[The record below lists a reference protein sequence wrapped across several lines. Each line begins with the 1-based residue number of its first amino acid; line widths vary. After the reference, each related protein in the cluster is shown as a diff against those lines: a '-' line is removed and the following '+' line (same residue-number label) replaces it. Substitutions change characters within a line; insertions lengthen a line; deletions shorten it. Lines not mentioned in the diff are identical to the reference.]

1 MLTRLGI
8 AALGVIVLAL
18 IALVSA
24 CFATPYGLRVPAARP
39 AAILIEPVRL
49 VTMDPDAPE
58 SETGRAVLVVG
69 GEIAAIG
76 QAGELTVPASLL
88 AGDVLRIDG
97 QGRTLLPGLIDVHI
111 HLWDEA
117 ELAGYLAHGVTGVR
131 NMSGMPFHL
140 PLARRIE
147 SGRLLGPSLITTG
160 PILNSPGPNQQDNH
174 VLVRTSEEARAAV
187 RRQHDQGYRALKVYS
202 NLERDAYLAVLDEA
216 AQLGMTVSGHT
227 PEGFRGEGIP
237 YDQPFEIRFEDVL
250 DDGFLTI
257 EHTESIVWHGL
268 RDRLDAEAM
277 VLLAEEMASHSVTVT
292 PTLIAHDN
300 LIRVAQSEGAYLS
313 REGTGTLNPLI
324 SRLESGVYDFW
335 SGMDPEP
342 REVPRAAFYRDAT
355 RQMHEAGIVLLAGS
369 DAGIFTNLPGRSLT
383 RELELLV
390 EAGLSPHDALRTA
403 TINPAQALGWTDRGR
418 IAPGQR
424 ADLILLDG
432 DPLTEISAVEF
443 PAGVMVG
450 GIWLDRTRLDA
461 LERAATHTSI
471 PRTSRRVA
479 ASLMAQN

>member
-1 MLTRLGI
+1 MLGRIGV
-8 AALGVIVLAL
+8 AALG
-18 IALVSA
+18 ALVLGLVALAAASLA
-24 CFATPYGLRVPAARP
+24 RPHGLRPPPTRP

-49 VTMDPDAPE
+49 VTLAPGAPD
-58 SETGRAVLVVG
+58 SEPDRAVLVIG
-69 GEIAAIG
+69 DEIAAVG
-76 QAGELTVPASLL
+76 LAGELALPASLS
-88 AGDVLRIDG
+88 AGDVVRIDG
-97 QGRTLLPGLIDVHI
+97 QGRTLLPGLIDAHI

-140 PLARRIE
+140 DLAERIE

-174 VLVRTSEEARAAV
+174 RLVSTGDEARAAV
-187 RRQHDQGYRALKVYS
+187 RRQYDQGYGALKIYS

-216 AQLGMTVSGHT
+216 SQLGMTVSGHT
-227 PEGFRGEGIP
+227 PEGFRSEGIP
-237 YDQPFEIRFEDVL
+237 YDHPFEIRFEDVL
-250 DDGFLTI
+250 DDGMLTI

-268 RDRLDAEAM
+268 RDRLDTEAM
-277 VLLAEEMASHSVTVT
+277 ARLADEIAAHRVTVT

-313 REGTGTLNPLI
+313 REGTDTLNPLI
-324 SRLESGVYDFW
+324 SHLESGVYDFW
-335 SGMDPEP
+335 SSMDPEP

-355 RQMHEAGIVLLAGS
+355 RQMHEAGVTLLAGS

-390 EAGLSPHDALRTA
+390 SAGLSPYEALRTA
-403 TINPAQALGWTDRGR
+403 TVNPAETFGWTDRGR

-424 ADLILLDG
+424 ADLILVEG
-432 DPLTEISAVEF
+432 DPLAEISVVEY

-450 GIWLDRTRLDA
+450 GVWLDRDRLDA
-461 LERAATHTSI
+461 LERAAAHTSM
-471 PRTSRRVA
+471 PRTARHLA
-479 ASLMAQN
+479 AGLMAQN